1 MKFWYERYES
11 LPDDYLRGKIKKFLE
26 EDLPNGDLTTDAI
39 FGSEDTVCAKI
50 IAQERLVF
58 AGKRLL
64 ELFFEDAKVKVFKE
78 DGRVVKNTGVIAEIE
93 GSATYVLKRERTAL
107 NLLQRLCGIATKTK
121 TFSEIGDP
129 YRCKILDTR
138 KTTPGLRL
146 LEKYAVAVGGGYN
159 HRLDLSS
166 GILIKDNHIKAAGGI
181 KAAVEKIRAMNYD
194 RPIEVEVDDASQL
207 EETLDLFVDGILL
220 DNMTPLETTDAVATI
235 REWLGGDKYFV
246 EASGGVN
253 ETNVAEYVRTGVN
266 GVSCGALT
274 HSVKSSE
281 LHMEFY

>member
-1 MKFWYERYES
+1 MKFWYERYEN
-11 LPDDYLRGKIKKFLE
+11 LPDDYLRRKINEFLE

-39 FGSEDTVCAKI
+39 FGSEQSVRAKI
-50 IAQERLVF
+50 IAQDRLVF

-64 ELFFEDAKVKVFKE
+64 ELFFEDAKVKALKE
-78 DGRVVKNTGVIAEIE
+78 DGRIVKNTGVIAEIE
-93 GSATYVLKRERTAL
+93 GSAAYVLKRERTAL

-121 TFSEIGDP
+121 TVSEIGAP

-166 GILIKDNHIKAAGGI
+166 GILIKDNHIKASGGI
-181 KAAVEKIRAMNYD
+181 KAAVEKIRAMNYN
-194 RPIEVEVDDASQL
+194 RPIEVEIDDVSQL

-220 DNMTPLETTDAVATI
+220 DNMPPLETTNAVATI

-246 EASGGVN
+246 EASGGIN
-253 ETNVAEYVRTGVN
+253 ETNVADYVRTGVN

-274 HSVKSSE
+274 HSVKSAE
-281 LHMEFY
+281 LHMEFE